1 MFKQFYQFLVK
12 VHSSDITLSALNL
25 SLSQEIFDFFFL
37 ILGKENQSSS
47 MSTTTTV
54 FNCATTPTFLMS
66 FFIAIIRSTQEELSH
81 GQVPRFQGSAHS
93 CAFSSQ
99 AASFSMLSGFFCDI
113 GRARVSNSSIFCMTH
128 NF

>member
-25 SLSQEIFDFFFL
+25 SLFKEIFYFFF

-54 FNCATTPTFLMS
+54 FNCATTPAILMS
-66 FFIAIIRSTQEELSH
+66 FFIPTIRSAQKELSH

-99 AASFSMLSGFFCDI
+99 AASFSMLSGFSRDI
-113 GRARVSNSSIFCMTH
+113 GRARVSNSNIFCMTQD
-128 NF
+128 F